1 MNTHILSMAR
11 RLFQVEGVPVRTQ
24 RHNIRGWVRSVR
36 HLGDKWLIANPME
49 IKK

>member
-11 RLFQVEGVPVRTQ
+11 RLFQIKGVPTHIQ

-36 HLGDKWLIANPME
+36 HLGDKWLIATPINRT
-49 IKK
+49 K